1 MKKILLSLA
10 ALALTSTAF
19 AGEVI
24 ETLTVDLFSGISKAT
39 TYADVT
45 YTSPVTGITYQG
57 NMASTKFTD
66 GKPDGGLQFRS
77 SGSKEGLVMTAN
89 PKGAIFKSLKV
100 TNLNTTAART
110 IDVYGKTTAYTGPT
124 ASQLYAT
131 TGNDAQGTK
140 VGGAA
145 VLDNATVTAE
155 AGSNYTF
162 IGFRSNNGACYL
174 AKVEITYE
182 IAGEQGKKAADL
194 VFSETSFT
202 VKMGQAFTAP
212 TLTKATNADVVYS
225 TSDAE
230 VADVVAATGVVTIK
244 GVGTATI
251 TAKTSEND
259 EYYAGEAT
267 YTINVIA
274 ANTIL
279 DSPMGADFTFENPE
293 GVEVWKHDSSYG
305 LKGSAYIGSIKEA
318 TAYAVSPVIDLTN
331 RTDVKL
337 TFKNAF
343 NNYKLNN
350 DMIDVAD
357 FAGKYAFIVARE
369 ESATEWTQVAEP
381 TAPEA
386 FNWNFFDNDSISLD
400 AYKGK
405 KMQFA
410 FKYVSTADVAGTW
423 EVKGISV
430 TGTDTGVGIVDAIA
444 DDVNAPVRYYN
455 LQGVEVANP
464 TDGLFIRVQGKK
476 ATKVIIRK

>member
-10 ALALTSTAF
+10 VASMSLTAF
-19 AGEVI
+19 AESKTIDFSADTFTPALPSTEMTTATKYTDSTVGIDLEMLYCKKGTYSGQSYLQVSGKNNTGAYVSFTPTFAVSQI
-24 ETLTVDLFSGISKAT
+24 ALT
-39 TYADVT
+39 
-45 YTSPVTGITYQG
+45 TGS
-57 NMASTKFTD
+57 NASTNVT
-66 GKPDGGLQFRS
+66 
-77 SGSKEGLVMTAN
+77 VTVTA
-89 PKGAIFKSLKV
+89 G
-100 TNLNTTAART
+100 TTAIKENLKLETKGGVFT
-110 IDVYGKTTAYTGPT
+110 IDVPAGTAAGTTYKIEVTNNYNAQLTKIELTQAGT
-124 ASQLYAT
+124 AS
-131 TGNDAQGTK
+131 
-140 VGGAA
+140 
-145 VLDNATVTAE
+145 
-155 AGSNYTF
+155 
-162 IGFRSNNGACYL
+162 
-174 AKVEITYE
+174 
-182 IAGEQGKKAADL
+182 KKAADL
-194 VFSETSFT
+194 AFSETSFT

-279 DSPMGADFTFENPE
+279 DSPMGVDFTFENPE

-305 LKGSAYIGSIKEA
+305 LKGSAYIGGIKEA

-350 DMIDVAD
+350 AMIDVAD

-369 ESATEWTQVAEP
+369 EDATEWTQVAEP

-386 FNWNFFDNDSISLD
+386 FNWIFFDNDSISLD

>member
-10 ALALTSTAF
+10 VASMSLTAF
-19 AGEVI
+19 AESKTIDFSADTFTPALPSTEMTTATKYTDSTVGIDLEMLYCKKGTYSGQSYLQVSGKNNTGAYVSFTPTFAVSQI
-24 ETLTVDLFSGISKAT
+24 ALT
-39 TYADVT
+39 
-45 YTSPVTGITYQG
+45 TGS
-57 NMASTKFTD
+57 NASTNVT
-66 GKPDGGLQFRS
+66 
-77 SGSKEGLVMTAN
+77 VTVTA
-89 PKGAIFKSLKV
+89 G
-100 TNLNTTAART
+100 TTAIKENLKLETKGGVFT
-110 IDVYGKTTAYTGPT
+110 IDVPAGTAAGTTYKIEVTNKYNAQLTKIELTQAGT
-124 ASQLYAT
+124 AS
-131 TGNDAQGTK
+131 
-140 VGGAA
+140 
-145 VLDNATVTAE
+145 
-155 AGSNYTF
+155 
-162 IGFRSNNGACYL
+162 
-174 AKVEITYE
+174 
-182 IAGEQGKKAADL
+182 KKAADL

-251 TAKTSEND
+251 TAKTAEND

-267 YTINVIA
+267 YTINVLD

-293 GVEVWKHDSSYG
+293 DLAVWSVDASHGY
-305 LKGSAYIGSIKEA
+305 LKGSAYKGGVRAA

-343 NNYKLNN
+343 NQYKLNN
-350 DMIDVAD
+350 ALIDVAD

-369 ESATEWTQVAEP
+369 EDATEWTQVAEP

-386 FNWNFFDNDSISLD
+386 FNWIFFDNDSISLD

>member
-45 YTSPVTGITYQG
+45 YTSPLTGITYQG

-202 VKMGQAFTAP
+202 VKLGEAFTAP

-244 GVGTATI
+244 GIGTATI

-267 YTINVIA
+267 YTINV
-274 ANTIL
+274 L
-279 DSPMGADFTFENPE
+279 DPNIFYTNSCMTEDCGF
-293 GVEVWKHDSSYG
+293 
-305 LKGSAYIGSIKEA
+305 EA
-318 TAYAVSPVIDLTN
+318 TATSEQNPWKIDTRFGLVANGRINSTNYDTDAYMVSPVIDMTN
-331 RTDVKL
+331 RKDCSM
-337 TFKNAF
+337 TFDHAVNFF
-343 NNYKLNN
+343 NP
-350 DMIDVAD
+350 ITVATE
-357 FAGKYAFIVARE
+357 YIEVVARE
-369 ESATEWTQVAEP
+369 EGATTWTKLNDPTLPESASWTFHPAG
-381 TAPEA
+381 TFSLAA
-386 FNWNFFDNDSISLD
+386 FD
-400 AYKGK
+400 GK
-405 KMQFA
+405 KIQIGFHY
-410 FKYVSTADVAGTW
+410 KSTPTVCGAW
-423 EVKGISV
+423 EIQNINIK
-430 TGTDTGVGIVDAIA
+430 GTDTGVGIVDAIA

-464 TDGLFIRVQGKK
+464 ADGLFIRVQGKK